1 MGERT
6 SAPRPRR
13 RAYAEAMSAFDDVA
27 PDQDLEV
34 LTWDGFGEAS
44 RDLARTIVA
53 SGWMPDIVIAVARGG
68 LLPAGALAYA
78 LGIKAMGTLN
88 VEFYTGVGQTL
99 PEPVVLPPL
108 MDTSALP
115 GRRVL
120 VVDDVADSGKTLD
133 LVMKLIRDQGL
144 PADVDGD
151 GVASERIAVDARSA
165 VLFTKPQSII
175 APTYAWKATD
185 KWIAFPWS
193 VKPPVT
199 DED

>member
-1 MGERT
+1 M
-6 SAPRPRR
+6 
-13 RAYAEAMSAFDDVA
+13 AFDDVA
-27 PDQDLEV
+27 VDRELEV

-53 SGWMPDIVIAVARGG
+53 SGWMPDLLIAIARGG
-68 LLPAGALAYA
+68 LLPAGALGYA

-88 VEFYTGVGQTL
+88 VEFYTGVGTTL

-108 MDTSALP
+108 MDTSELP

-133 LVMKLIRDQGL
+133 LVMRMIRTQGL
-144 PADVDGD
+144 PADVDGN
-151 GVASERIAVDARSA
+151 GVADGNIRVDARSA
-165 VLFTKPQSII
+165 VLFTKPTSVI
-175 APTYAWKATD
+175 APDFAWKATD

-193 VKPPVT
+193 DKPPVT
-199 DED
+199 EES

>member
-1 MGERT
+1 M
-6 SAPRPRR
+6 
-13 RAYAEAMSAFDDVA
+13 AFDDVTA
-27 PDQDLEV
+27 DRELEV
-34 LTWDGFGEAS
+34 LTWDGFGEAA
-44 RDLARTIVA
+44 RELARAVVA
-53 SGWMPDIVIAVARGG
+53 SGWMPDLVIAVARGG

-88 VEFYTGVGQTL
+88 VEFYTGVGETL

-108 MDTSALP
+108 MDTSELP
-115 GRRVL
+115 GHRVL

-133 LVMKLIRDQGL
+133 LVMGMIRSHGL
-144 PADVDGD
+144 PADTDGD

-165 VLFTKPQSII
+165 VLYTKPQSVI
-175 APTYAWKATD
+175 APDYAWKATD
-185 KWIAFPWS
+185 RWIAFPWS